1 MINSIDRLKLEERID
16 LLDKLGNYILE
27 YDEAIEGV
35 IELSSLK
42 NRWFTHENTRRALTS
57 IANEFLNKK
66 KLSNWVEQY
75 GITDSTSPKAV
86 GLILA
91 GNIPAVGF
99 HDMLCCF
106 VAGHKSILKLSE
118 KDSIILP
125 FLVDKLKSYDKRAA
139 GYFELVNKLKD
150 FEAVIATGSNSSSV
164 YFEQYFGKY
173 PHIIR
178 KNRNGVAVLSGNE
191 SEEELLA
198 LGNDI
203 FDYFGLG
210 CRSVS
215 KIYVPSGYDFDK
227 FLEATHTFNKIINH
241 SKYKNNFDYNYA
253 ILILNKEPFLSNGC
267 LLLREDKQIAS
278 RISNLNYEYYDDV
291 NKLEK
296 QLQDDHEFLQCICT
310 SVTFNDLVTIPFGAS
325 QTPSLDNFADG
336 VDTMKFLTSL

>member
-1 MINSIDRLKLEERID
+1 MDKVSKYKEGESMTKSIDKLELVERID
-16 LLDKLGNYILE
+16 LLDKLGSYLLE
-27 YDEAIEGV
+27 FDEAVEGV

-42 NRWFTHENTRRALTS
+42 NRWFTHENIRRALTS
-57 IANEFLNKK
+57 IANQFLNKQ
-66 KLSNWVEQY
+66 KLSDWVKQY
-75 GITDSTSPKAV
+75 EISDTVSAKSV

-106 VAGHKSILKLSE
+106 VAGHKAILKLSE

-125 FLVDKLKSYDKRAA
+125 FLVDKLKSFDERAA
-139 GYFELVNKLKD
+139 GYFEFVAQLKD

-191 SEEELLA
+191 TEEELLA

-203 FDYFGLG
+203 FEYFGLG
-210 CRSVS
+210 CRNVS
-215 KIYVPSGYDFDK
+215 KIYVPADYNFDK

-241 SKYKNNFDYNYA
+241 SKYKN
-253 ILILNKEPFLSNGC
+253 NGC

-278 RISNLNYEYYDDV
+278 RISNLNYEYYEDV
-291 NKLEK
+291 KQLEK
-296 QLQDDHEFLQCICT
+296 QLQDDHELLQCVCT
-310 SVTFNDLVTIPFGAS
+310 SLSFNDLETIPFGTS
-325 QTPSLDNFADG
+325 QTPSLGNFADG
-336 VDTMKFLTSL
+336 VDTLKFLTSL